1 MWITTGFDTFKEFPK
16 VGQNGLYSKGFL
28 IFDQFIAR
36 DFSSHRY
43 PPQTLTDRNMN
54 RRLGS

>member
-16 VGQNGLYSKGFL
+16 AGQNGLYSKGFL

-36 DFSSHRY
+36 DFSSYPY
-43 PPQTLTDRNMN
+43 PP
-54 RRLGS
+54 